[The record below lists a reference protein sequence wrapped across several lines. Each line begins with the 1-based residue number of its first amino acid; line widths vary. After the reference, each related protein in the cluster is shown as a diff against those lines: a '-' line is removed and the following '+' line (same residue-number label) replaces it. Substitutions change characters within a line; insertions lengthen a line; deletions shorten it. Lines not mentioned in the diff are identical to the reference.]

1 MWINDKAKGTT
12 IRIAVKALQIK
23 FETEVKVEVFMIN
36 NLFFVRFEWGIWLTS
51 LEILEAGYGIGEKL
65 CQGCMSVLYQK
76 RSVLTI
82 DKTERIRRK
91 LFKKIPWGV
100 FEKFPWHF
108 FEQSHNFAYWMQWG
122 YARSEV
128 RTWAHEIQAVLT
140 RLLKNVFMRRF
151 CFDALKIFFPCQ
163 ELLVV
168 GWIRLSRIHVLKWV
182 NTLKFFILN
191 QFLKTGLL
199 SVVVAS
205 RIAIESDSE

>member
-1 MWINDKAKGTT
+1 
-12 IRIAVKALQIK
+12 
-23 FETEVKVEVFMIN
+23 
-36 NLFFVRFEWGIWLTS
+36 
-51 LEILEAGYGIGEKL
+51 
-65 CQGCMSVLYQK
+65 MSVLYQK
-76 RSVLTI
+76 RSALTI

-122 YARSEV
+122 YAISEV

-163 ELLVV
+163 ELLAV

-182 NTLKFFILN
+182 NTLKFFASN
-191 QFLKTGLL
+191 QSWRTASL
-199 SVVVAS
+199 SVVVAV
-205 RIAIESDSE
+205 AISLGLPWKSFWFLQKIGIKARFRFLRKSPKSLLKLKI